1 MTRLTAREIMSNNFE
16 ISLVVFVPNKLQIM
30 LLPIL
35 ICHFHDEGTG
45 QQLSVF
51 FVFLPSHLNL
61 LNQYATSS
69 FPMMH
74 LIPPQKNGIVQALP
88 SVDSFVQL
96 FKRSP
101 ASVNYNRVL
110 SHFQFAERF

>member
-1 MTRLTAREIMSNNFE
+1 MSNNFE

-35 ICHFHDEGTG
+35 IGHFHDEGIG

-61 LNQYATSS
+61 INQYATST
-69 FPMMH
+69 FLMMH
-74 LIPPQKNGIVQALP
+74 LIPPTPKKEIVQALP